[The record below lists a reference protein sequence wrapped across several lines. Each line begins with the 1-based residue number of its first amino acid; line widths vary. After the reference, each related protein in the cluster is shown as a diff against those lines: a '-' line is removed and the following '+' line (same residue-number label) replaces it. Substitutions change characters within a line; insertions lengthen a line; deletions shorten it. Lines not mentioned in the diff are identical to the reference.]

1 MFSLGF
7 GSKAA
12 KAATAAA
19 NNGGSSSGARRNRLY
34 KKKRPRAAGGGPATP
49 QPLEGLCICLS
60 GFSAQVKEDYSK
72 MILNLGGE

>member
-19 NNGGSSSGARRNRLY
+19 ASNGGSGARRNRLY
-34 KKKRPRAAGGGPATP
+34 KKKRSRAVGPATQGP

-60 GFSAQVKEDYSK
+60 GFSAEDKEKYSEI
-72 MILNLGGE
+72 ILDLGGE

>member
-19 NNGGSSSGARRNRLY
+19 ASTGGGGARKNRLY
-34 KKKRPRAAGGGPATP
+34 KKKWSRAGGP

-60 GFSAQVKEDYSK
+60 GFSAEDKENYSEI
-72 MILNLGGE
+72 ILGLGGE

>member
-19 NNGGSSSGARRNRLY
+19 SNGGGARSRLY
-34 KKKRPRAAGGGPATP
+34 KKKRPRATGGGTALPF
-49 QPLEGLCICLS
+49 EGLCICLS
-60 GFSAQVKEDYSK
+60 GFPPEKKEEYSK
-72 MILNLGGE
+72 MVLDLGGE

>member
-12 KAATAAA
+12 KAAAAA
-19 NNGGSSSGARRNRLY
+19 SNGGGGGARRNRLH
-34 KKKRPRAAGGGPATP
+34 KKKRSRAGGP

-60 GFSAQVKEDYSK
+60 GFSAEDKEKYSEI
-72 MILNLGGE
+72 ILDLGGE

>member
-12 KAATAAA
+12 KAATAEAA
-19 NNGGSSSGARRNRLY
+19 STGGGGARKNRLF
-34 KKKRPRAAGGGPATP
+34 KKKRSRAGGP

-60 GFSAQVKEDYSK
+60 GFSAEDKEKYSEI
-72 MILNLGGE
+72 ILDLGGE

>member
-19 NNGGSSSGARRNRLY
+19 ASNSGDGARRNRLY
-34 KKKRPRAAGGGPATP
+34 KKKRSRAGGTATHT

-60 GFSAQVKEDYSK
+60 GFSAELKEKYSE
-72 MILNLGGE
+72 MILDLGGA

>member
-12 KAATAAA
+12 KAAAAA
-19 NNGGSSSGARRNRLY
+19 SNGGGGGARRNRLY
-34 KKKRPRAAGGGPATP
+34 KKKRSRAGGP

-60 GFSAQVKEDYSK
+60 GFSAEDKEKYSEI
-72 MILNLGGE
+72 ILDLGGE

>member
-19 NNGGSSSGARRNRLY
+19 SNVGNGGRRNRLY
-34 KKKRPRAAGGGPATP
+34 KKKRSRAGGP

-60 GFSAQVKEDYSK
+60 GFSAEDKEKYSDI
-72 MILNLGGE
+72 ILDLGGE

>member
-12 KAATAAA
+12 KAAAAA
-19 NNGGSSSGARRNRLY
+19 SNGGGGARRNRLY
-34 KKKRPRAAGGGPATP
+34 KKKRSRAGGP

-60 GFSAQVKEDYSK
+60 GFSAEDKEKYSEI
-72 MILNLGGE
+72 ILDLGGE